1 MPRHLG
7 LFVAVLVAVAL
18 ALPAAA
24 AVPGATSGATATA
37 QAAETT
43 TLLVR
48 VAPGADR
55 AAIHASVG
63 AQILNR
69 IRGIGVDVVAVPTAK
84 VAAILDSYAAKS
96 EIVYAERNRLVST
109 AATPNDPNFDAQY
122 GLRRINAP
130 AGWSEYGNLWQRQ
143 GGARIA
149 IVDTGIDMAH
159 LELGPKVVYCRSFLT
174 GTGTSTPGCQDS
186 QVHGTHVA
194 GIAAAIANNGL
205 GIAGVAFDAP
215 IMSLQVLN
223 SSGYGFTA
231 DVAAAIIDA
240 ARNGAKV
247 ANYSLSSPQG
257 SRTERAA
264 VEFAAGRGVVQVGA
278 AGNTGKRGVQYPA
291 RLPQVIAVSAT
302 NARDQLAGFSTYG
315 DEVDVAAPGANILST
330 IPGTVLLGRLS
341 GTSMASPHV
350 AGLAAL
356 LRAEGYGKRR
366 TRELIL
372 EAATDL
378 GPAGRDD
385 KYGFGRINVARSLP

>member
-1 MPRHLG
+1 MPRHLA

-18 ALPAAA
+18 SVPATA
-24 AVPGATSGATATA
+24 AVPSAPSSAKTA
-37 QAAETT
+37 QAAGTT

-48 VAPGADR
+48 VSPDAD
-55 AAIHASVG
+55 AAAVHASVG
-63 AQILNR
+63 AQVLNR
-69 IRGIGVDVVAVPTAK
+69 IRGIGVDVVSVPTAQ
-84 VAAILDSYAAKS
+84 VAAVLDSYAAMP
-96 EIVYAERNRLVST
+96 EVVYAERNRLVST
-109 AATPNDPNFDAQY
+109 DATPNDPEFDQQY
-122 GLRRINAP
+122 GLRKINAP
-130 AGWSEYGNLWQRQ
+130 AGWSEYGNLWREQ

-159 LELGPKVVYCRSFLT
+159 LELGSKVVYCRSFLT

-194 GIAAAIANNGL
+194 GIAAAIANNGR

-223 SSGYGFTA
+223 ASGYGFTS
-231 DVAAAIIDA
+231 DVAAAIVDA

-247 ANYSLSSPQG
+247 ANYSLASPVS

-264 VEFAAGRGVVQVGA
+264 VKFAAERGVVQVGA
-278 AGNTGKRGVQYPA
+278 AGNTYGRGVQYPA
-291 RLPQVIAVSAT
+291 KLPQVIAVSAT
-302 NARDQLAGFSTYG
+302 NRRDQLADYSTYG
-315 DEVDVAAPGANILST
+315 DEVDVAAPGSNILST
-330 IPGTVLLGRLS
+330 IPGTVLYGRLS

-356 LRAEGYGKRR
+356 LRAEGYSKRR

-372 EAATDL
+372 EGATDL
-378 GPAGRDD
+378 GREGRDD
-385 KYGFGRINVARSLP
+385 RFGFGRINVARSLP